1 MSHFH
6 DSSKI
11 IRKELVSGV
20 TLRPIWGDKIMM
32 SHVEISPGSE
42 VPIHSHPHEQVGTML
57 EGVLE
62 MTIGEETRQLRPGD
76 SYVIPGGR
84 RTQRT
89 GDKWLGPSTGY
100 FFSPTRR
107 IQVRVNNYH
116 TMCLSMLQKLT
127 QHNQITTLVEK
138 GPDQTRGPLTLVK

>member
-76 SYVIPGGR
+76 SYVIPGGVEHSAR
-84 RTQRT
+84 AID
-89 GDKWLGPSTGY
+89 GWVLVLDI
-100 FFSPTRR
+100 FSPPREE
-107 IQVRVNNYH
+107 Y
-116 TMCLSMLQKLT
+116 K
-127 QHNQITTLVEK
+127 
-138 GPDQTRGPLTLVK
+138 